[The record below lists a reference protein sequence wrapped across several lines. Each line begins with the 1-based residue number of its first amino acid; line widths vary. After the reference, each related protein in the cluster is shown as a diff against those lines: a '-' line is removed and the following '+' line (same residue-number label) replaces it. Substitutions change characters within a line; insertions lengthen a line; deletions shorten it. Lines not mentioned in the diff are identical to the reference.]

1 MPKLLL
7 VVPATL
13 SHGNSRRIFAEFASV
28 PGNAVILSTPSEP
41 GTLANILFN
50 EWNSGQPDNEKF
62 GHGSVGQPIQLNSTM
77 TLTVSNKHNLSVSN
91 AQIDQANLVLR

>member
-13 SHGNSRRIFAEFASV
+13 SHGNSRRIFSEFVSV
-28 PGNAVILSTPSEP
+28 PGNAVVLSTPSEP

-50 EWNSGQPDNEKF
+50 EWNTAQSDNEKF
-62 GHGSVGQPIQLNSTM
+62 GHGAVGQPIQLNSSM
-77 TLTVSNKHNLSVSN
+77 TLTVSIYPSLAGK
-91 AQIDQANLVLR
+91 